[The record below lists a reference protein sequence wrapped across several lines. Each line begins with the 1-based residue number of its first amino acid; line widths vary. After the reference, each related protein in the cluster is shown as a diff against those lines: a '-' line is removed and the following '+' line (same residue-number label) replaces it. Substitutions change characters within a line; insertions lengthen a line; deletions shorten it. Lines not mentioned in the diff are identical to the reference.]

1 MHDCYSSLH
10 ESYMEE
16 EMQSRQAF
24 GFLRFAFGY
33 IWKKKNFHYL
43 RLYLDK
49 TADYADAPSARSLHL
64 RNLRFLSCIQRNCK
78 NISRWITVM
87 HDYHPNH
94 AVGKETN

>member
-49 TADYADAPSARSLHL
+49 TAGLRRCAFGAQPASA
-64 RNLRFLSCIQRNCK
+64 
-78 NISRWITVM
+78 
-87 HDYHPNH
+87 
-94 AVGKETN
+94 

>member
-49 TADYADAPSARSLHL
+49 TAVSLMHPKELQKHQSLDYSYA
-64 RNLRFLSCIQRNCK
+64 
-78 NISRWITVM
+78 
-87 HDYHPNH
+87 
-94 AVGKETN
+94 

>member
-49 TADYADAPSARSLHL
+49 TADYADAPSARNASLSL
-64 RNLRFLSCIQRNCK
+64 WRCLLI
-78 NISRWITVM
+78 
-87 HDYHPNH
+87 
-94 AVGKETN
+94 

>member
-49 TADYADAPSARSLHL
+49 TADYADAPSARNASLSLVH
-64 RNLRFLSCIQRNCK
+64 
-78 NISRWITVM
+78 SRPASQPLWRCLLI
-87 HDYHPNH
+87 
-94 AVGKETN
+94 